1 MRVSSPGPIPGF
13 IPVADAPSPR
23 ACDDRAVIEVRHL
36 TKRYGPTLALDDL
49 SFTVR
54 PGVVT
59 GFLGPNGA
67 GKTTT
72 MRVALGLAAPAT
84 GEVLVGGRQYGRIE
98 RPLFEVGAL
107 LDANGIE
114 TGRTAWEH
122 LRWLARSHRIG
133 DARVRLLLEQV
144 GLAGVA
150 RRRIATYSLGMR
162 QRLGIAAA
170 LLGDP
175 GILVFD
181 EPVNGLDPDGVR
193 WLRELLRSQADEGRT
208 IFVSSHLMSEMAITC
223 ERLVVIGRGRLL
235 ADTTVAAL
243 AERFGAGVVAD
254 SPRAAELARGLV
266 AAGAQVV
273 RESAERLLVT
283 GLDAATVGVVA
294 ASASIP
300 LRGLSAR
307 QASLEEAYLQLTA
320 GSAAYRAGPAAGR
333 DDA

>member
-1 MRVSSPGPIPGF
+1 MRRGTG
-13 IPVADAPSPR
+13 

-36 TKRYGPTLALDDL
+36 TKRYGRTPAVDDL

-54 PGVVT
+54 PGAVT

-72 MRVALGLAAPAT
+72 MRVALGLATPTA
-84 GEVLVGGRQYGRIE
+84 GEVLVAGRRYGQIE

-107 LDANGIE
+107 LDAGATE
-114 TGRTAWEH
+114 TGRTGWEH
-122 LRWLARSHRIG
+122 MRWLARSHRIG

-144 GLAGVA
+144 GLAGIA

-162 QRLGIAAA
+162 QRLGIAVA

-175 GILVFD
+175 GILLLD
-181 EPVNGLDPDGVR
+181 EPVNGLDPDGVH
-193 WLRELLRSQADEGRT
+193 WLRELLRSHAREGRT
-208 IFVSSHLMSEMAITC
+208 IFVSSHLMSEMAITA

-243 AERFGAGVVAD
+243 AERYGDGVEAE
-254 SPRAAELARGLV
+254 SSRARDLAEVLT
-266 AAGAQVV
+266 AAGARVA
-273 RESAERLLVT
+273 AEAGPRLHVT
-283 GLDAATVGVVA
+283 GLDATAVGAIA
-294 ASASIP
+294 AGAGIP
-300 LRGLSAR
+300 LSGLTAR
-307 QASLEEAYLQLTA
+307 RASLEEAYMRLTA
-320 GSAAYRAGPAAGR
+320 GNAEYRAVAAARR

>member
-1 MRVSSPGPIPGF
+1 MR
-13 IPVADAPSPR
+13 A
-23 ACDDRAVIEVRHL
+23 
-36 TKRYGPTLALDDL
+36 
-49 SFTVR
+49 
-54 PGVVT
+54 
-59 GFLGPNGA
+59 
-67 GKTTT
+67 
-72 MRVALGLAAPAT
+72 ALGLAAPAT
-84 GEVLVGGRQYGRIE
+84 GEVLVGGRRYGQIE

-107 LDANGIE
+107 LDAGGTE

-122 LRWLARSHRIG
+122 LRWLAHSHRIG

-175 GILVFD
+175 EILLFD

-193 WLRELLRSQADEGRT
+193 WLRELLRSKADEGRT
-208 IFVSSHLMSEMAITC
+208 IFVSSHLMSEMAITA

-243 AERFGAGVVAD
+243 AERFGEGVEVESSRTGD
-254 SPRAAELARGLV
+254 LAEV
-266 AAGAQVV
+266 VTAAGAGVEV
-273 RESAERLLVT
+273 EAGSRLHIRARRRRRWSHCRGGRDPVEWP
-283 GLDAATVGVVA
+283 DR
-294 ASASIP
+294 AS
-300 LRGLSAR
+300 G
-307 QASLEEAYLQLTA
+307 SLEEAYMQLTA
-320 GSAAYRAGPAAGR
+320 GSAEYRAGAAARR